1 MAPEQHLGTE
11 VGPAAD
17 QYGLCVSLFEA
28 LWHRRPFAVDP
39 RRLLA
44 AKRLGP
50 TLPRDGKVPRWLV
63 AIVLRGLAATA
74 ADRFASMD
82 ALAAALATG
91 RARHRVRLAAAAAAA
106 TSVAIAFGFTLL
118 RDPGPCDSDDRS
130 LAGIWD
136 PQTRAAIE
144 RAFAASSRAWTASAW
159 NQIGLRLDAYA
170 DEWTAKLVTVR
181 HSCQDLTREGVVAFD
196 LPPVD
201 LGQVVVPE
209 GDLYDIASIPAQWS
223 ADGAALMFVL
233 GTRIDGDGDG
243 IYDGQGDGL
252 LAMSTA
258 TGELFDAV
266 PAAVGQRIFGFAVAP
281 DEASIVLCMGSAAGQ
296 DLVLLDLSGAM
307 PQYRQ
312 LTDDGGSCRVA
323 W

>member
-1 MAPEQHLGTE
+1 VFLFLHDEG
-11 VGPAAD
+11 GWAD
-17 QYGLCVSLFEA
+17 SVRAYDTATGE
-28 LWHRRPFAVDP
+28 
-39 RRLLA
+39 
-44 AKRLGP
+44 
-50 TLPRDGKVPRWLV
+50 TWLV
-63 AIVLRGLAATA
+63 TDLGG
-74 ADRFASMD
+74 D
-82 ALAAALATG
+82 
-91 RARHRVRLAAAAAAA
+91 
-106 TSVAIAFGFTLL
+106 VAIASIAIRPDRTEIAIAADDPLASPGDSETIWRLPASGGTPEPIMDGIAGDADEGQDIAALVYSWDARELWFEYSSSVGGGGLIGRVDAAGGIPEFFGDSNGGCLGNAAPS
-118 RDPGPCDSDDRS
+118 PGPSG
-130 LAGIWD
+130 A
-136 PQTRAAIE
+136 Q
-144 RAFAASSRAWTASAW
+144 
-159 NQIGLRLDAYA
+159 
-170 DEWTAKLVTVR
+170 LVTVR